1 MQTRL
6 RARVSASAFDP
17 NLSCWMPEEVQLRVL
32 DCILHHYSTPVFRNG
47 LVRNPAPDVVTL
59 MLVCRTWKHYV
70 QRHPCTCSR
79 QVSGIGL
86 RIAWLFDAAHL
97 ACVEGQSKKAKL
109 KRIPHTVKLL
119 LSGGSCSCSG
129 TGGGEGTAARS
140 GGSSAG
146 RAGGAAAC
154 GGGTRCGGTG
164 CGGGSSNSSSQCSCA
179 GHDLPLS
186 AGSTRWCQARV
197 LVAQHRSPF
206 ERVSFPERV
215 PLLAL
220 AADEAARLSPGELR
234 WLATVATSLDTAF
247 LCPIVIRLT
256 LPQPQPLSSAPAAVA
271 AAPGAGPGPHQ
282 DGGATPLSASAGCGG
297 GDGGGAAA
305 AGAAAGAGDAGAGAG
320 ASGGGVVV
328 GVAAAQQRDALSAAG
343 GGQQCRSQGR
353 VRGQGAAASP
363 GGAARAGGLSSAD
376 VEALGSG
383 TLAVGSDGPHMYLV
397 PTAAALRRSW
407 PTADTRRERLHG

>member
-1 MQTRL
+1 
-6 RARVSASAFDP
+6 
-17 NLSCWMPEEVQLRVL
+17 
-32 DCILHHYSTPVFRNG
+32 
-47 LVRNPAPDVVTL
+47 

-86 RIAWLFDAAHL
+86 RVAWLFDAAHL

-119 LSGGSCSCSG
+119 LSAGSCSGSCSG

-140 GGSSAG
+140 GSSSAG
-146 RAGGAAAC
+146 RADGAAAC
-154 GGGTRCGGTG
+154 GGGRRCGGTG

-186 AGSTRWCQARV
+186 AGSARWCQARV

-220 AADEAARLSPGELR
+220 AAEEAARLSPGELR

-256 LPQPQPLSSAPAAVA
+256 LPQPQPLSSAPTAVA

-282 DGGATPLSASAGCGG
+282 DGGATSVSASAGCGG
-297 GDGGGAAA
+297 GGGGDGGGGYGGGGGGGGAAA
-305 AGAAAGAGDAGAGAG
+305 AGAAAGVGDAGAGAG
-320 ASGGGVVV
+320 ANGGGVVV
-328 GVAAAQQRDALSAAG
+328 GVAAAPPGDPLSAAG
-343 GGQQCRSQGR
+343 GGHQCRSQGG

-363 GGAARAGGLSSAD
+363 GGAAGAGGLSSAD

-397 PTAAALRRSW
+397 PTAAALRRTW
-407 PTADTRRERLHG
+407 PTAETRRERLTG